1 MKELLN
7 NIQIIYTETD
17 AAIAENIFSFLKEK
31 TGNRHLPSDAA
42 VIIVSDE
49 ATADPQWQKD
59 VRSLN
64 PAVRLVPAGAIVNA
78 DYSDPAVIPSRIEE
92 LNFIRIDEDL
102 HQNLWDSLNL
112 DQDFYNVRNAVL
124 VNMNSWLISE
134 ESDAFLMTDYGQ
146 VRKCLRM
153 VQNKAATE
161 TDERFQK
168 QLHDME
174 DYLNRSLPVAKK
186 LFFRTLRQRLTLV
199 LAAAVLI
206 AVVYAGIT
214 VISNLQRAAR
224 ESALLGQD
232 PSEANAAEN
241 FVLLSDGVNNSYIDE
256 SVRAALFNEMT
267 SYLDLNWTTT
277 PVGYNY
283 KYRLY
288 DPHFLGNEQYL
299 MLTNENSHT
308 LVFDT
313 YTGKITQDFG
323 GSSQPV
329 KAYYVDLDN
338 RYVIVVT
345 TENQILF
352 GDADT
357 SQWLTNNYEY
367 PFTGNS
373 DVRILARKGG
383 IVIYDDKNEFYYT
396 VDEETGIRPATY
408 LRTDTM
414 GTDNYTIHDIKLY
427 ETETVSATEI
437 EGEMSVYYSDHQ
449 GGMTGYS
456 TGISGKPDCTASV
469 SQNNMIFADKDGNVL
484 LFEREKRGFH
494 AIGLKLPDVRY
505 LVLINDSVLAYHD
518 TVLGTRLYD
527 FRQQADLGEVL
538 SGFRDITWLGAGEY
552 TIMCYSDGAYHCQ
565 PLSTIL
571 PQTEIDETTVL
582 KTYNTTSPA
591 DEGLLSNVRYENGLI
606 RYEMDVVKEGQSLHL
621 PYVLDGA
628 RLLPA
633 GSAISDRVLADAD
646 ARGYQT
652 EPLAWNKEVTVIG
665 LTDGGL
671 GFVVGTS
678 DGQFREFSM
687 EYNGFWL
694 SDSSFQIPT
703 RSAIT
708 AIHETETNYWLED
721 ESHHYWYAGKRY
733 PSHDEGST
741 LLLDLMNE
749 KMQMHGY
756 FKQDLLDSVD
766 PQTISDLG
774 IQLMPGGDGKEWE

>member
-1 MKELLN
+1 MKGLLN

-17 AAIAENIFSFLKEK
+17 AAVAENILSFLKEK

-42 VIIVSDE
+42 VIVVSDE
-49 ATADPQWQKD
+49 ATADSQWQKD

-64 PAVRLVPAGAIVNA
+64 PAVRLVPIGAIVNA

-134 ESDAFLMTDYGQ
+134 ESDAFLMTDYRQ

-174 DYLNRSLPVAKK
+174 DYLNQSLPVAKK
-186 LFFRTLRQRLTLV
+186 LFYRTMRQRLTLV
-199 LAAAVLI
+199 IAAAAL
-206 AVVYAGIT
+206 AGVVYAGIT
-214 VISNLQRAAR
+214 VVSNLRRAAR

-241 FVLLSDGVNNSYIDE
+241 FVLLSDGVNNSYIDDN
-256 SVRAALFNEMT
+256 VRSALFNEMT

-299 MLTNENSHT
+299 MVTNENNHT

-313 YTGKITQDFG
+313 YTGKINQDFG
-323 GSSQPV
+323 SPGEPV

-338 RYVIVVT
+338 RYVILVT
-345 TENQILF
+345 QKNQIYF

-367 PFTGNS
+367 PFTGNT

-383 IVIYDDKNEFYYT
+383 IVIYDDKNEFYY
-396 VDEETGIRPATY
+396 VVNEETGIRPASY
-408 LRTDTM
+408 LRPDTM

-427 ETETVSATEI
+427 DTETVSATEI
-437 EGEMSVYYSDHQ
+437 EGDMSVYYSDHQ

-456 TGISGKPDCTASV
+456 TGLSGKPDCTASV
-469 SQNNMIFADKDGNVL
+469 SQNYMIFADQDGNVL
-484 LFEREKRGFH
+484 LFEREKLGFH

-518 TVLGTRLYD
+518 AVLGTRLYD

-552 TIMCYSDGAYHCQ
+552 TIACYSDGAYHCQ
-565 PLSTIL
+565 SLETIL
-571 PQTEIDETTVL
+571 PRTEIDKTKIL
-582 KTYNTTSPA
+582 KTYNTTTPA
-591 DEGLLSNVRYENGLI
+591 DEGLLSNVRYEDGLI
-606 RYEMDVVKEGQSLHL
+606 RYEMDVVKDGQSLHL

-628 RLLPA
+628 GLLPA
-633 GSAISDRVLADAD
+633 GSAVSDRVLAEAD
-646 ARGYQT
+646 ARGFQN
-652 EPLAWNKEVTVIG
+652 EPLSWNKDVTIIG

-678 DGQFREFSM
+678 DGQFREFSLT
-687 EYNGFWL
+687 YSGTWL
-694 SDSSFQIPT
+694 SDSYFQIPT

-708 AIHETETNYWLED
+708 AIHEMEKYYWLED
-721 ESHHYWYAGKRY
+721 ASHHYWYVSKRY

-741 LLLDLMNE
+741 LLMDLMNE
-749 KMQMHGY
+749 KLQMHGY
-756 FKQDLLDSVD
+756 FKQELLDSVD
-766 PQTISDLG
+766 AQTISDLG